1 MNFKKFLQIAFIAFG
16 LFFSMP
22 VLAQK
27 VNPQNLSSV
36 RVDELSDAQ
45 VRQFMAQVEALGL
58 SDAQLEQVAQSRG
71 MSATEI
77 QKLRRR
83 VDRLKNSADRGKGD
97 DYSLSSGKSDN
108 SSQNL
113 LDTLSRRDSLSLADQ
128 VLEQLRSKIFGAD
141 LFKTSG
147 LTFEPNLRLATPRNY
162 VIGPDDEMLIDIY
175 GYSEASYKLTVSPEG
190 TINIP
195 YVGVVPVS
203 GMTIESATSRIR
215 SRLSTIYSGL
225 RTGNT
230 SVSVAIGNIRSVKVV
245 LTGEVVKP
253 GTYSLPSVATVF
265 NALYSSGGPTQN
277 GSFRQ
282 IEVIRGGRRIATLDV
297 YDFLL
302 TGELKNNVRLQD
314 QDVIRIPTYRKRV
327 EIVGEVKR
335 PGIFE
340 MVNGEDLSDL
350 LRFAGDFTERAYQ
363 ARVKVLKNTATE
375 RKISD
380 VTSAEFATY
389 QPSTGD
395 KYFVDEILD
404 RFENRVTI
412 EGAVFRPGQFEMEP
426 GLTVGSL
433 IRKAEGLR
441 EDAFQ
446 NRGYITRLK
455 DDLQTELV
463 SFDIA
468 KVLSGQAADIPL
480 KREDIVVI
488 SSIFDLKEEYT
499 VRVEGEVQQPGKLEY
514 AEGMNLEDA
523 IIQAG
528 GFKEGATS
536 QRVEVS
542 RRVKNSNA
550 LSTSAQVAEVF
561 QIDANQ
567 DLKTATAGFVLQPF
581 DIVAVRPSAGY
592 EVQKQVRVE
601 GEVLYPGVYT
611 ITKKDERI
619 SDILKRAGGFTAW
632 AYAEGASLK
641 RSGSPKDSVEMKMEF
656 EKYLVKRLSDQKE
669 TDNASKNRVS
679 SGRDTIVVKPEFEAE
694 RNEFVG
700 IDLPMILKQP
710 GSKADIFL
718 EEGDVLNIPK
728 QLQTVKVSGEV
739 LSPVTVVY
747 SKNKSF
753 KQYVANA
760 GGFSEKAKRKRSYI
774 KYANGAVKS
783 TKKVFFFS
791 FHPRVKP
798 GSEIVVPEG
807 PGKRPFN
814 VSEWV
819 GVTSSLV
826 TLLLLFNQLS
836 N

>member
-1 MNFKKFLQIAFIAFG
+1 MNFKKFLQIAGLAIA
-16 LFFSMP
+16 LFFSAP
-22 VLAQK
+22 LFAQ
-27 VNPQNLSSV
+27 QSGLQDLSSV

-45 VRQFMAQVEALGL
+45 VRQFMAQIETLGL

-77 QKLRRR
+77 QKLRER
-83 VDRLKNSADRGKGD
+83 VDRLKKSADKGKRESG
-97 DYSLSSGKSDN
+97 LSSRKSDDRN
-108 SSQNL
+108 QNI
-113 LDTLSRRDSLSLADQ
+113 LDTLSRRDSLSLAGQ
-128 VLEQLRSKIFGAD
+128 ALAQLRSKIFGAD
-141 LFKTSG
+141 LFKTTG

-162 VIGPDDEMLIDIY
+162 VIGPDDQILIDIY
-175 GYSEASYKLTVSPEG
+175 GYSEASYQLTVSPEG

-195 YVGVVPVS
+195 YVGVIPIS

-215 SRLSTIYSGL
+215 SRLASIYSGL

-230 SVSVAIGNIRSVKVV
+230 NVSVTIGNIRSIKVV

-265 NALYSSGGPTQN
+265 NALYSSGGPNQS

-282 IEVIRGGRRIATLDV
+282 VEVIRGGRKIATLDV

-340 MVNGEDLSDL
+340 MVNGEDLTDL
-350 LRFAGDFTERAYQ
+350 LRFAGDFTERAYR
-363 ARVKVLKNTATE
+363 ARIKVLKNTATE
-375 RKISD
+375 RRISD
-380 VTSAEFATY
+380 ITAAEFAVY

-412 EGAVFRPGQFEMEP
+412 DGAVFRPGQFELEP
-426 GLTVGSL
+426 GLTLGEL
-433 IRKAEGLR
+433 IQKAEGLR

-446 NRGYITRLK
+446 NRGYIIRLK

-463 SFDIA
+463 SFDIR
-468 KVLSGQAADIPL
+468 KILSGQTADIPL

-488 SSIFDLKEEYT
+488 SSIFELKEEYF
-499 VRVEGEVQQPGKLEY
+499 VRVEGEVQQPGQLHY
-514 AEGMNLEDA
+514 AEGMTLEDA

-528 GFKEGATS
+528 GFREGATS
-536 QRVEVS
+536 QRIEVS

-561 QIDANQ
+561 QINASE
-567 DLKTATAGFVLQPF
+567 DLKVASQAFVLQPF

-592 EVQKQVRVE
+592 ETQKQVRVE

-632 AYAEGASLK
+632 AYAEGASLR
-641 RSGSPKDSVEMKMEF
+641 RSGSPKDSSGLKEEF
-656 EKYLVKRLSDQKE
+656 EKYLIQQLAYKKE
-669 TDNASKNRVS
+669 GSQS
-679 SGRDTIVVKPEFEAE
+679 SAEKLTSSRDTIIVKTDFEAE

-700 IDLPMILKQP
+700 INLPAILKKP
-710 GSKADIFL
+710 GSKVDIFL
-718 EEGDVLNIPK
+718 EEGDVLHIPK

-747 SKNKSF
+747 LRNKGF
-753 KQYVANA
+753 KQYIANA

-783 TKKVFFFS
+783 TKKILFVS

-814 VSEWV
+814 LSEWV
-819 GVTSSLV
+819 GVTTSIV